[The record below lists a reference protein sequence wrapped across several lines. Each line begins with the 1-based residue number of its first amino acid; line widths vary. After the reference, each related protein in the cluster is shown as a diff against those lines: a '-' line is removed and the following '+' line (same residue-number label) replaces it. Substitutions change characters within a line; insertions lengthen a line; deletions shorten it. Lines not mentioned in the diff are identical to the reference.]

1 MLTPANVFNASC
13 NAAIPDFS
21 ILSLPRREDGLEE
34 EADGFLSPV
43 TAEAARV
50 SSGTVQAAWPGQ
62 LTSETVGREGWVTEA
77 GVRAGAGAVSQVVMG
92 AATTVVSEVTVRNA
106 AAAVSEAAVGTA
118 AYKSAYESQAPMR
131 TNANDKGKRIIQ
143 LADLTPGPWVLQC

>member
-34 EADGFLSPV
+34 DADGFLSPV
-43 TAEAARV
+43 TAEAASV
-50 SSGTVQAAWPGQ
+50 SSGTVPAVWPGQ
-62 LTSETVGREGWVTEA
+62 WTSETVGREGWVTEA
-77 GVRAGAGAVSQVVMG
+77 GVGAGAVSQVVMG

-131 TNANDKGKRIIQ
+131 TNANDKGKCIIQ
-143 LADLTPGPWVLQC
+143 LADLTPGPWV

>member
-34 EADGFLSPV
+34 DADGFLSPV
-43 TAEAARV
+43 TAEAASV
-50 SSGTVQAAWPGQ
+50 SSGTVQAVWPGQ

-77 GVRAGAGAVSQVVMG
+77 GVGAGAVSQVVMG

-131 TNANDKGKRIIQ
+131 TNANDKGKCIIQ
-143 LADLTPGPWVLQC
+143 LADLTPGPWV